1 MYCTVQKKDI
11 FFTKLF
17 NMCMFYVFSMVF
29 GAKNSELEMTLMLLH
44 STILRRNVQ

>member
-17 NMCMFYVFSMVF
+17 NMCMVF
-29 GAKNSELEMTLMLLH
+29 GAKNSELKMTLMLLH
-44 STILRRNVQ
+44 STILCRNVQ